1 MGAGRETALVLVVD
15 DQRDI
20 LGLIRLRLEQA
31 GYEVITASDGERA
44 LELVRNRRPNLVVL
58 DVMLPIIDGR
68 EVTRRIRD
76 DASTAGIPVLLVS
89 ASVHEHEVQEGLEAG
104 ADDYLPKPFT
114 AQVLRD
120 RVQAVLERSAE
131 ASQ

>member
-1 MGAGRETALVLVVD
+1 VAEKRETALVLVVD

-20 LGLIRLRLEQA
+20 LGLIKFRLEQA
-31 GYEVITASDGERA
+31 GFEVVTASDGERA
-44 LELVRNRRPNLVVL
+44 LELVKSLHPNLVVL

-68 EVTRRIRD
+68 EVTRRIRA

-89 ASVHEHEVQEGLEAG
+89 ASVHEHEVQEGLDAG

-114 AQVLRD
+114 ANVLRE
-120 RVQAVLERSAE
+120 RVEALLEARP
-131 ASQ
+131 

>member
-1 MGAGRETALVLVVD
+1 MGEGRETALVLVVD

-20 LGLIRLRLEQA
+20 LGLIKLRIEQA

-44 LELVRNRRPNLVVL
+44 LELVRSLRPTLVVL
-58 DVMLPIIDGR
+58 DVMLPVIDGR
-68 EVTRRIRD
+68 EVTRRIRA
-76 DASTAGIPVLLVS
+76 DARTAGIPVLLVS
-89 ASVHEHEVQEGLEAG
+89 ASVHEHEVQEGLDAG

-120 RVQAVLERSAE
+120 RVRALIEG
-131 ASQ
+131 AS

>member
-1 MGAGRETALVLVVD
+1 MGEGHETALVLVVD

-20 LGLIRLRLEQA
+20 LGLIKLRLEQA
-31 GYEVITASDGERA
+31 GYEVITATDGEQA
-44 LELVRNRRPNLVVL
+44 LEMVQSRQPNLVVL

-68 EVTRRIRD
+68 EVTRRIRT
-76 DASTAGIPVLLVS
+76 DARTAGIPVLLVS
-89 ASVHEHEVQEGLEAG
+89 ASVHEHEVQEGLDAG

-114 AQVLRD
+114 AEVLRD
-120 RVQAVLERSAE
+120 RVGALLE

>member
-1 MGAGRETALVLVVD
+1 VNDDRATALVLVVD

-20 LGLIRLRLEQA
+20 LGLIKLRLEQA
-31 GYEVITASDGERA
+31 GYEVVTASDGERA
-44 LELVRNRRPNLVVL
+44 LELVTSLQPNLVVL

-68 EVTRRIRD
+68 EVTRRIRA
-76 DASTAGIPVLLVS
+76 DARTAGIPVLLVS

-114 AQVLRD
+114 ANVLRE
-120 RVQAVLERSAE
+120 RVEALLE
-131 ASQ
+131 

>member
-1 MGAGRETALVLVVD
+1 MGEERDTALVLVVD

-31 GYEVITASDGERA
+31 GYEVVTATDGEQA
-44 LELVRNRRPNLVVL
+44 LELVGKLQPNLVVL
-58 DVMLPIIDGR
+58 DVMLPVIDGR
-68 EVTRRIRD
+68 EVTRRIRA
-76 DASTAGIPVLLVS
+76 DARTAGIPVLLVS
-89 ASVHEHEVQEGLEAG
+89 ASVHEHEVQEGLDAG

-114 AQVLRD
+114 AEVLRG
-120 RVQAVLERSAE
+120 RVAALLERSAE

>member
-1 MGAGRETALVLVVD
+1 MGEGRETALVLVVD

-31 GYEVITASDGERA
+31 
-44 LELVRNRRPNLVVL
+44 LELVSSLRPNIVVL
-58 DVMLPIIDGR
+58 DVMLPVIDGR
-68 EVTRRIRD
+68 EVTRRIRA
-76 DASTAGIPVLLVS
+76 DARTAGIPVLLVS
-89 ASVHEHEVQEGLEAG
+89 ASVHEHEVQEGLDAG

-120 RVQAVLERSAE
+120 RVQVLLERSAE